1 MSGKRQK
8 SRGAFTIAELLI
20 VLMILGMLLS
30 AMAVAFNASV
40 INYNTNRDMYEAM
53 NSARQ
58 ALLRITNDLRS
69 ATAVNHDE
77 PSNQCSMFT
86 TDGRNITYRYDS
98 NEGKLYLDVNAGAN
112 AGTYSLCNN
121 VTNMDFE
128 RVTRT
133 DPTIAVR
140 NVRILMTV
148 TVGDVSQTLAAA
160 AVVRRNL

>member
-8 SRGAFTIAELLI
+8 SRGAFTIAELLV

-40 INYNTNRDMYEAM
+40 INYNTNRDMFEAM

-58 ALLRITNDLRS
+58 TLLRITNDLR
-69 ATAVNHDE
+69 AAIVNHDE
-77 PSNQCSMFT
+77 PSNQCSMVT
-86 TDGRNITYRYDS
+86 ADGRNITYQYDS
-98 NEGKLYLDVNAGAN
+98 DRKRLNLVVNSGAG
-112 AGTYSLCNN
+112 AGTYRLCNN
-121 VTNMDFE
+121 VTSMNFE
-128 RVTRT
+128 RATCID
-133 DPTIAVR
+133 DPTAVR

>member
-1 MSGKRQK
+1 MSDKKQK

-20 VLMILGMLLS
+20 VLVILGMLLS

-69 ATAVNHDE
+69 AIVNHDE
-77 PSNQCSMFT
+77 PSSQCSMVT
-86 TDGRNITYRYDS
+86 ADGRNITYQYNSDRK
-98 NEGKLYLDVNAGAN
+98 KLYLVVNAGTN
-112 AGTYSLCNN
+112 AGTYRLCNN
-121 VTNMDFE
+121 VTNMSFA
-128 RVTRT
+128 RATRT
-133 DPTIAVR
+133 DDPTAVR

-148 TVGDVSQTLAAA
+148 TVGDVSQTLTTA
-160 AVVRRNL
+160 AVVRKNL

>member
-58 ALLRITNDLRS
+58 TLLRITYDLR
-69 ATAVNHDE
+69 AAIVNHDE
-77 PSNQCSMFT
+77 PSSQCSMVT
-86 TDGRNITYRYDS
+86 ADGRNITYRYDS
-98 NEGKLYLDVNAGAN
+98 NEGRLYLDVNAGAN
-112 AGTYSLCNN
+112 AGTYSLCND
-121 VTNMDFE
+121 VTNMSFARATHID
-128 RVTRT
+128 
-133 DPTIAVR
+133 DPTAVR